1 MGESIFHLENGP
13 NDTKT
18 RSKVGKHV
26 PRMNGN
32 LPELFFI
39 HFSRRRNPFSGGASS
54 FCTFLY
60 QQGFLSVRTFIFLA
74 YCISRI
80 THPQHSPGVQWGLDF
95 ERLSTTVLFHHIIA
109 NSIFDYI
116 KFTVDCPSNHP
127 SGWMPLLG
135 SQVRVAED
143 NTIDYLFFE
152 KEIACKFV
160 MMRDSAMSTRVKMN
174 TLTQEV
180 IRRLRNTRASLDWNE
195 FKVPILTEFC
205 KKMARSGYPQEYRS
219 VVIKSG
225 VIGFERQ
232 LAASQRGER
241 PLFRPREWQKEER
254 RKRKMIR
261 KAAWYRPADV
271 VGFFPP
277 SPRGELVANIN
288 KVLEEEG
295 RRIGIKMKAIETGGL
310 SLAKQLV
317 RPDLKRGEPCGR
329 PGCVLDRTSGGA
341 GGPHNIPSS
350 LYRGG
355 CRLCEAEGESAEYWG
370 ESGFS
375 GSHRCDGHDGDVTA
389 RRESNAFAKHL
400 ALFHPDHQGDI
411 TNFDIQVKGLFQ
423 KPLTRQKTEAIKIQS
438 SQATRK
444 MNSKAEHR
452 QPALLRV
459 TLIRENAEPG
469 IPRQQAE
476 QRRRGS

>member
-1 MGESIFHLENGP
+1 M
-13 NDTKT
+13 
-18 RSKVGKHV
+18 
-26 PRMNGN
+26 
-32 LPELFFI
+32 
-39 HFSRRRNPFSGGASS
+39 
-54 FCTFLY
+54 
-60 QQGFLSVRTFIFLA
+60 
-74 YCISRI
+74 
-80 THPQHSPGVQWGLDF
+80 
-95 ERLSTTVLFHHIIA
+95 
-109 NSIFDYI
+109 
-116 KFTVDCPSNHP
+116 
-127 SGWMPLLG
+127 LG

-438 SQATRK
+438 SQAARK